1 MRRALP
7 VIAALAI
14 AALLPSAAFASQ
26 NVASKKTPKPPVVG
40 HWKVNHTATTDVE
53 AAGGGFTVT
62 HRHADVTKLSV
73 KIGPDAETACGSGTI
88 NVIGKHRVFDAK
100 GMSEFG
106 SYNEWVVGENEPN
119 DDPVIQPEKVTLGRA
134 GKHFHGRLD
143 IVFSKPRG
151 GVTSGGDIVFN
162 TKKFGGCDLS
172 FGIKKG

>member
-1 MRRALP
+1 VKRTLA

-14 AALLPSAAFASQ
+14 AALIPSAALASQ
-26 NVASKKTPKPPVVG
+26 GVASKKPPKPPAVG
-40 HWKVNHTATTDVE
+40 HWTVNHTATTVVE

-73 KIGPDAETACGSGTI
+73 KIGPGAETASGIGTI
-88 NVIGKHRVFDAK
+88 SVIGKHRLYDAK
-100 GMSEFG
+100 GTSEFG
-106 SYNEWVVGENEPN
+106 SYNEWVVGRNEPN

-172 FGIKKG
+172 FGIKKS